1 MTQTQPSSRILLIG
15 AGGHA
20 AALIESI
27 RAAQG
32 AIGGMEIA
40 GCLDR
45 TARQPV
51 LGVPVLGD
59 ESLLERL
66 RGEGIGAV
74 VVAIGHNATRM
85 AWLRRARSL
94 GYVLPVVV
102 HPSAILS
109 PSASVGA
116 GSVVLPRVV
125 LGARAVV
132 GEGAILNSGAI
143 VEHDGVL
150 GDGVHIACGAALG
163 GGVRVGEEALIGLN
177 AALRPLV
184 RVGAR
189 ALVGA
194 GAAVVSDVPDGA
206 SVTGVPA
213 RATG

>member
-1 MTQTQPSSRILLIG
+1 MTQTTRPSRVVLIG

-27 RAAQG
+27 RAAHG
-32 AIGGMEIA
+32 AAGGMEIA

-45 TARQPV
+45 SARVPV

-59 ESLLERL
+59 ETLLERL

-74 VVAIGHNATRM
+74 VVAIGHNATRLG
-85 AWLRRARSL
+85 WLRQARAL
-94 GYVLPVVV
+94 GFALPVVA

-109 PSASVGA
+109 PSARIGA

-143 VEHDGVL
+143 VEHDCVL
-150 GDGVHIACGAALG
+150 GDGVHVACGAALG
-163 GGVRVGEEALIGLN
+163 GGVRAGDGALVGLN

-184 RVGAR
+184 RVGAG
-189 ALVGA
+189 AVVGA
-194 GAAVVSDVPDGA
+194 GAAVVADVPDGA
-206 SVTGVPA
+206 SVSGVPA
-213 RATG
+213 RETA